1 MLTQGWLLMGVVV
14 SRPVPELGR
23 ETGRCLEAGG
33 MNIMDEYSIKWLIQF
48 RKKKSHC
55 PMTPGKMQCF

>member
-48 RKKKSHC
+48 RKKKVIA
-55 PMTPGKMQCF
+55 P